1 MTDGFIKNRL
11 SFETSENKYDME
23 RRDYLVSQIQEMGSF
38 FAKLLGRLRKDVRDR
53 EEDHLLTEARDALSI
68 QFGWDLEELLFLDNS
83 SFISLME
90 ENLLAVDHF
99 EKMAAIFELLGE
111 SDSGKRTL
119 LQKELYFRKALTLLE
134 HIENKSS
141 TYSMERRDRIAQIN
155 LKMNR

>member
-1 MTDGFIKNRL
+1 
-11 SFETSENKYDME
+11 ME

-38 FAKLLGRLRKDVRDR
+38 FAKLLGRLQKDVQDG
-53 EEDHLLTEARDALSI
+53 EEDLLLMEARDALSI

-134 HIENKSS
+134 HIEYKSS

-155 LKMNR
+155 LKMNH